1 MVNQMAMDFFLYPEK
16 EVVVNILIIINTII
30 RNSGICVFFTKLCLL
45 KKKRLTIMKKIFC
58 TLSQFFFWFYSFAD
72 FSSYSLSGSGNGR
85 IIFLAFFPCFDCNSF
100 FVSFNH
106 FTHSCYRYLDGWT
119 LIVPAICFFS
129 LPHFSAPHHHHHRL
143 SRFSIYYCHD
153 QRLSKYHERRKKI
166 TGSRILKIYNANKNQ
181 INDGQN
187 CMIE

>member
-1 MVNQMAMDFFLYPEK
+1 MCVCQNHYHCWFCYSSSSTAESESMSTMEIFFSSLNNEENFLHTQSIFFL
-16 EVVVNILIIINTII
+16 IL
-30 RNSGICVFFTKLCLL
+30 FFCWFLL
-45 KKKRLTIMKKIFC
+45 I
-58 TLSQFFFWFYSFAD
+58 LSL
-72 FSSYSLSGSGNGR
+72 SLSGSGNGR